1 MPVADKKMLVA
12 IDDKELQLSNLN
24 KVLYPARGF
33 TKAQVIDY
41 YTKISPALLPH
52 LQRRPVTLKRYP
64 DGVGGK
70 SFYQK
75 ECPAHRPQWLRTAPV
90 RIEKGGR
97 EINYCLLEDL
107 PSLIWAA
114 NLAALEL
121 HTSLSF
127 ADNPLTPS
135 VLAFDLDPGPPAG
148 IIECC
153 RVALILRRLLHSF
166 HLEGFPKTSG
176 SKGLQVYVPL
186 NTPVSYEQTKGF
198 ARACAE
204 ALEVQLPEL
213 VVSRMR
219 KDLRTGKVFIDW
231 SQNDP
236 HKTTISVYS
245 LRARERPTVST
256 PVTWSEVEAAVRRD
270 DPEMLLF
277 EAEQVIERFRRWGD
291 LFAPVVEKQQVLP
304 FYR

>member
-1 MPVADKKMLVA
+1 MPVADKKVLVA
-12 IDDKELQLSNLN
+12 IEGKELQLSNLD
-24 KVLYPARGF
+24 KVLYPAGGF

-52 LQRRPVTLKRYP
+52 LRGRPVTFKRYP
-64 DGVGGK
+64 DGVRGE

-75 ECPAHRPQWLRTAPV
+75 ECPARRPQWLRTAPV
-90 RIEKGGR
+90 RIRGGR

-121 HTSLSF
+121 HTSLSL
-127 ADNPLTPS
+127 ADDPLSPNF
-135 VLAFDLDPGPPAG
+135 LAFDLDPGPPAG

-153 RVALILRRLLHSF
+153 RVALILSRLLRRF
-166 HLEGFPKTSG
+166 RLEGFPKTSG

-186 NTPVSYEQTKGF
+186 NTPVSYERTKGF

-204 ALEVQLPEL
+204 ALEIQLPEL

-256 PVTWSEVEAAVRRD
+256 PVSWSEVEAAVKRD
-270 DPEMLLF
+270 DPELLFF
-277 EAEQVIERFRRWGD
+277 EAEEVIERFAKWGD
-291 LFAPVVEKQQVLP
+291 LFGPVVEKQQVLP
-304 FYR
+304 CFR